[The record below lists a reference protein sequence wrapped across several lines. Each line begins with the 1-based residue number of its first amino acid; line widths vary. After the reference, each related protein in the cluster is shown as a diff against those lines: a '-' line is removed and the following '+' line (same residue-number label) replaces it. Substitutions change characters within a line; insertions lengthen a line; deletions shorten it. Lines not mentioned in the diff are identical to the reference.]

1 MWTRPVGSRRHDRWE
16 PMKRVVT
23 ERDVRAAATT
33 GRLVLPA
40 RAIVTPAARELA
52 QQLGVALMSEQCG
65 GIRSREMGS
74 SGGGGR
80 GNDGSATSVAI
91 GADHGGFHLKELLK
105 PVIQELGWE
114 VVDVGCDSAE
124 SVDYP
129 VFAARV
135 ADRVASG
142 DARFG
147 IMVDGAG
154 IGSAMVANKIPGVRA
169 ALCYDLTTARNA
181 REHNNANVLTLG
193 GVLVGQ
199 LLAGDIVRAFLRT
212 PFAGGRHERRV
223 AMIDALDS
231 GHGVG
236 T

>member
-1 MWTRPVGSRRHDRWE
+1 
-16 PMKRVVT
+16 MKRVVT

-33 GRLVLPA
+33 GTVVLPA

-52 QQLGVALMSEQCG
+52 KRLGVALIGERGAENGRCET
-65 GIRSREMGS
+65 RS
-74 SGGGGR
+74 SGGPGGGDHAR
-80 GNDGSATSVAI
+80 ETSVAI
-91 GADHGGFHLKELLK
+91 GADHGGFRLKESLK
-105 PVIQELGWE
+105 PMIEQLGWE

-142 DARFG
+142 EARFG

-223 AMIDALDS
+223 AMIDALDR
-231 GHGVG
+231 
-236 T
+236 